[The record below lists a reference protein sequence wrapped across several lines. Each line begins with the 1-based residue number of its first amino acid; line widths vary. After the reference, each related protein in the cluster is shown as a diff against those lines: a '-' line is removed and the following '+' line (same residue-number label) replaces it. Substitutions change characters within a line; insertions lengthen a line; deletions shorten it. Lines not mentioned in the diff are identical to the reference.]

1 MVTAI
6 NWPTLRPAV
15 LGTGGGGGAG
25 GGGGEGGQQVADLI
39 GLRMGGAGLRASLRW
54 FQSLGRMG
62 PIGAQHTSLF
72 IVIPRTHRDGGVSP
86 PPGCDEPRDQL
97 VADDVEVA
105 RGSQC
110 DEERADVVT

>member
-1 MVTAI
+1 MS
-6 NWPTLRPAV
+6 
-15 LGTGGGGGAG
+15 GGGGRRP
-25 GGGGEGGQQVADLI
+25 VDHLADLI
-39 GLRMGGAGLRASLRW
+39 GRWMGGAGLRASLRW
-54 FQSLGRMG
+54 FQSLGWMG